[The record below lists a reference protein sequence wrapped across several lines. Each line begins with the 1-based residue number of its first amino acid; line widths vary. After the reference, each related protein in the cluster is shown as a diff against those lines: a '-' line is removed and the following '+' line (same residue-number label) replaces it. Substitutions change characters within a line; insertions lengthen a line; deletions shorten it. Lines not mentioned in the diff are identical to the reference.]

1 MMPKVKYKH
10 EKGALHVGGGRFFYA
25 GEAYEVSDEEAKV
38 LTEAYGDLEIIE
50 EKKSGRGGSKNA
62 DTGEGKAAE

>member
-25 GEAYEVSDEEAKV
+25 GKTYEVADEEAKQ
-38 LTEAYGDLEIIE
+38 LTEAYDDLEIVE
-50 EKKSGRGGSKNA
+50 EKKAGRGGGKHA
-62 DTGEGKAAE
+62 DAGEGKAAE